1 MQTISTNS
9 RWFQIWRYDGTFFTN
24 IQNKKVIE
32 VQHGKDIEGYTV
44 INANRSGSRRQRW
57 RVVYTD
63 KMGKEAYDKTGVT
76 DKTFGFKVN
85 TKFYFVSRLPM
96 NRVAEAV
103 GASNI
108 VLKRYAKNRVAQQF
122 FFDAVSK
129 TIKSQQWKGRSFKM
143 NGSNLQLYPTDARW
157 W

>member
-1 MQTISTNS
+1 MGNS

-32 VQHGKDIEGYTV
+32 VQHGKDIEGYSV
-44 INANRSGSRRQRW
+44 INANRNGSRRQRW

-96 NRVAEAV
+96 NRVAE
-103 GASNI
+103 
-108 VLKRYAKNRVAQQF
+108 QF
-122 FFDAVSK
+122 YFDAVSK
-129 TIKSQQWKGRSFKM
+129 TIKSQQWKGRSFRM
-143 NGSNLQLYPTDARW
+143 NGSNLQ
-157 W
+157 